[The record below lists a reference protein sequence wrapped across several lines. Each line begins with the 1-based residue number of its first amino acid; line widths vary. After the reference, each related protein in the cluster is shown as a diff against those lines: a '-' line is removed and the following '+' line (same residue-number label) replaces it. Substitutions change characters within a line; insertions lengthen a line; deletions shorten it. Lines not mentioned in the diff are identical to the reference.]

1 MNPPAFKKI
10 VIIGLGLM
18 GGSLAAAIRK
28 KFPSC
33 EVVGVARRDLTL
45 KTALRKKWIHAG
57 FLDAQLKSALDR
69 ADLVVLCTPVDLI
82 PRYLKEID
90 RLVARPVVVTDIGS
104 VQASDADYLKATHKK
119 KWNFV
124 QFTGAHPMVG
134 SHERGIEAARPNLY
148 ENGLTLITG
157 KKSKAGFDTVCFFWK
172 KISREVRVLPPSEHN
187 ALVAQISHLSH
198 LLSVCLAQTPTAEAY
213 AIAGAGF
220 KDTTRLA
227 EGDASVWAPIF
238 QQNKREVLK
247 AVRSFNSNLD
257 QFEAALKSKNPAR
270 LVNLLKR
277 AASRRSTLR

>member
-1 MNPPAFKKI
+1 LKSPAFKKI

-28 KFPSC
+28 KLPSC
-33 EVVGVARRDLTL
+33 EVVGVARRDQTL
-45 KTALRKKWIHAG
+45 KTAQRKKWIHAG
-57 FLDAQLKSALDR
+57 FLDVNLNQALVD
-69 ADLVVLCTPVDLI
+69 ADLVVVCTPVDLI
-82 PRYLKEID
+82 PYYLKEID
-90 RLVARPVVVTDIGS
+90 RLAVRSVVVTDIGS
-104 VQASDADYLKATHKK
+104 VQASDKDYLKATHKK

-124 QFTGAHPMVG
+124 RFIGAHPMVG

-157 KKSKAGFDTVCFFWK
+157 KKNKAGFDTVYFFWK
-172 KISREVRVLPPSEHN
+172 KISRDVRVLPPSEHN

-238 QQNKREVLK
+238 QQNKGEVLK
-247 AVRSFNSNLD
+247 AIRSFNSNLN
-257 QFEAALKSKNPAR
+257 QFESALKSKNPAH
-270 LVNLLKR
+270 LVKLLKQAAVRR
-277 AASRRSTLR
+277 AGLR

>member
-1 MNPPAFKKI
+1 
-10 VIIGLGLM
+10 M
-18 GGSLAAAIRK
+18 GGSLAAAARK

-33 EVVGVARRDLTL
+33 QVVGVARRAETL
-45 KTALRKKWIHAG
+45 KAAQRKKWIHAR
-57 FLDAQLKSALDR
+57 FLDVNLNQALDKS
-69 ADLVVLCTPVDLI
+69 DLVVLCTPVDLI

-90 RLVARPVVVTDIGS
+90 RLAVQPVVVTDIGS
-104 VQASDADYLKATHKK
+104 VQASDADYLKVTRKK

-124 QFTGAHPMVG
+124 RFTGAHPMVG

-157 KKSKAGFDTVCFFWK
+157 KKNKTGFDTVCFFWK
-172 KISREVRVLPPSEHN
+172 KISREVKVLPPSEHN

-198 LLSVCLAQTPTAEAY
+198 LLSVCLAQTPTADAY

-238 QQNKREVLK
+238 QQNKAEVLK
-247 AVRSFNSNLD
+247 AIRAFNSNLA
-257 QFEAALKSKNPAR
+257 QFESALKSKNPAR
-270 LVNLLKR
+270 LIKLLKQAAERR
-277 AASRRSTLR
+277 ATLR